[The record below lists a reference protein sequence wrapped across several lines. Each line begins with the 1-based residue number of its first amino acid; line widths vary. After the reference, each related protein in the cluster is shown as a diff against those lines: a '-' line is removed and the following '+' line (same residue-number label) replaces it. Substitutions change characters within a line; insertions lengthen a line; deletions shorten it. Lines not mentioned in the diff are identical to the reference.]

1 MSTSADTLFPYT
13 ALFRSEAGGVGVA
26 SRRLGPRRR
35 EPGLPPGL
43 VRDLGEGVAAE
54 AGDEVDLGA
63 QPSGSHGLVGALA
76 ARAQHKLPPED
87 RLAQPRLA
95 RCAIGGIGDEDTE
108 DDAGLVAG
116 LAGAE
121 RGHAASGG
129 RISSAGVLY
138 RLPQRPNPDRKAVG

>member
-1 MSTSADTLFPYT
+1 MRISDWISD
-13 ALFRSEAGGVGVA
+13 VCA
-26 SRRLGPRRR
+26 SDLRRRLGHRRR
-35 EPGLPPGL
+35 DPGLPPGL

-87 RLAQPRLA
+87 RLAPPRLA
-95 RCAIGGIGDEDTE
+95 RRAVGGNGDEDNE
-108 DDAGLVAG
+108 DQEGLVYR

-121 RGHAASGG
+121 RGRAA
-129 RISSAGVLY
+129 L
-138 RLPQRPNPDRKAVG
+138 